1 MNTLVI
7 FHKSWKNFDKNI
19 NPFLNRVIKN
29 KKSSKKFFLKNKK
42 KYNIIY
48 IDGSHYYKDV
58 FRDAINAKKFL
69 DKDGIIIFDDYIFN
83 YYKDKNH
90 NPISA
95 INKFLKKFNDDFEV
109 VAVFRQVFLKKN
121 WKVFYKK
128 IFYLKV

>member
-1 MNTLVI
+1 MSISESFIKVE
-7 FHKSWKNFDKNI
+7 KNFDKNI
-19 NPFLNRVIKN
+19 NPFLNRVKN
-29 KKSSKKFFLKNKK
+29 KKSSKEFFLKNKK

-83 YYKDKNH
+83 FYKNKKH

-95 INKFLKKFNDDFEV
+95 INKFLKKFNDNFEI
-109 VAVFRQVFLKKN
+109 VAVFRQVF
-121 WKVFYKK
+121 
-128 IFYLKV
+128 